1 MANRKTEWD
10 LRQEKLE
17 ETMRAYRAA
26 QRAASDVAAK
36 TSGFG
41 IGEAG
46 QVPATTVQDEIE
58 AERLQPTPR
67 TNLAK
72 CAKCGRQTP
81 RNWLH
86 WTNTQGSV
94 CPACY
99 DRMDENE

>member
-1 MANRKTEWD
+1 MTGYWD
-10 LRQEKLE
+10 QQREKM
-17 ETMRAYRAA
+17 ETAHAKH
-26 QRAASDVAAK
+26 QSDLAAK

-46 QVPATTVQDEIE
+46 QVPATTAQDELE

-72 CAKCGRQTP
+72 CAKCGHQTP

-94 CPACY
+94 CPTCY
-99 DRMDENE
+99 DRMGENE